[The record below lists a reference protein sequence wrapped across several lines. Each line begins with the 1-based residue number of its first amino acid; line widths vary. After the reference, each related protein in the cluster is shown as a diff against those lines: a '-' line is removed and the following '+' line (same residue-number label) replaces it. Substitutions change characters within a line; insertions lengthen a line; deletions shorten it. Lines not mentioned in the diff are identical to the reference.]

1 MRTFTDSPYERM
13 MMQVPR
19 SPRPVHPPQA
29 PKGHPCHG
37 CKRYGEGCALLP
49 GDQPDVLRH
58 GITKTPA
65 NRQAF
70 GKLELL

>member
-19 SPRPVHPPQA
+19 KSRPAHPAPA

-37 CKRYGEGCALLP
+37 CKRYGEDCILP
-49 GDQPDVLRH
+49 CYR
-58 GITKTPA
+58 GI
-65 NRQAF
+65 NRATSATA
-70 GKLELL
+70 